1 MEVGLKEEE
10 AQLKEASEKT
20 ERLLEDLE
28 KESKKAKQKNDEVEA
43 TTAQC
48 KKQADMIAVEKDAAM
63 KDLEAALPALKR
75 AQEAVD
81 SIDPKDIVELK
92 ANRAP
97 LDIIKFIFDSVLVFF
112 QAKLVPIT
120 IQQYVFNRK
129 EGTQVSFL
137 KDSWEESGKLALGD
151 MQFMKKLQLYEKDQI
166 NEETIELLQPYILQQ
181 NDWFNEKFASNA
193 SKAANGILKWAL
205 AIYEYHEKSKI
216 VKPKRV
222 YLQI

>member
-1 MEVGLKEEE
+1 LDVQERSYKIGLGKIQEATVSIAKMEVGLKEEE

-129 EGTQVSFL
+129 EGT
-137 KDSWEESGKLALGD
+137 
-151 MQFMKKLQLYEKDQI
+151 
-166 NEETIELLQPYILQQ
+166 
-181 NDWFNEKFASNA
+181 
-193 SKAANGILKWAL
+193 
-205 AIYEYHEKSKI
+205 
-216 VKPKRV
+216 
-222 YLQI
+222 